1 MLTLIYFIMCNNLL
15 ELFGKAKPA
24 LSKKERCAHNIVTKI
39 SVFGFYIYVCIN
51 ADKYVVQI
59 ENCN

>member
-1 MLTLIYFIMCNNLL
+1 MCNNLL